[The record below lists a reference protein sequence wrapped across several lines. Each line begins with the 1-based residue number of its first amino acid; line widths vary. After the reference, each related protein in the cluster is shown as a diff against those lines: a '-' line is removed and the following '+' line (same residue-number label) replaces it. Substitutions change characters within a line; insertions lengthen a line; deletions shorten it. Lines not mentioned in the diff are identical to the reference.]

1 MSHAHPAKW
10 KVEDLQSLVSEQ
22 ALCEIL
28 AALASDWVPV
38 EEKHPQNF
46 VPKQESRYRR
56 STRIRDVVTTKVQK
70 KQSCVV
76 LDAFDQYLQYVVV
89 DSILFKTKI
98 CQVERCYVEDKIAK
112 FFVAILTDSWIVW
125 EVKLLYIFV
134 QSANNFI

>member
-1 MSHAHPAKW
+1 M
-10 KVEDLQSLVSEQ
+10 
-22 ALCEIL
+22 
-28 AALASDWVPV
+28 AAFAPDWVPV

-46 VPKQESRYRR
+46 IPKQESRYRC

-112 FFVAILTDSWIVW
+112 FFVAILTDSWIV
-125 EVKLLYIFV
+125 
-134 QSANNFI
+134 